1 MRFLKEYTAMMVDK
15 GSSEEVRNHQ
25 LQQMTCRVVSR
36 RWIKTIQV
44 VKVGLT
50 GAEVFRDIQTHNVTS
65 QLADLSIKLE
75 VSKI

>member
-15 GSSEEVRNHQ
+15 GSSEEVRN
-25 LQQMTCRVVSR
+25 QQMTCRVVSR